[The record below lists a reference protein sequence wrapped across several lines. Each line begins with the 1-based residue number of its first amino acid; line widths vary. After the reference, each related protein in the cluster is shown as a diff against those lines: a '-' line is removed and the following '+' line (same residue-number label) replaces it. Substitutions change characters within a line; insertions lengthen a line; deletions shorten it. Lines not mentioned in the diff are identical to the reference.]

1 MTAVLMLVSHSTEAT
16 EHIGR
21 ALAEFLRNGDILT
34 LDGDLG
40 AGKTALTRGIARG
53 LGLTSHVSSPTF
65 TIVMEHPAEKE
76 GQLPLYHFDVYRLQD
91 GDDFLDAGLDEY
103 FAQDGVSVVEWGEII
118 ADALP
123 EHILRISMHGSDET
137 RQVDLVFPEERKEE
151 LLTLAQNLSEDAQI
165 TRTSSASKSDTAETA
180 GNQRK

>member
-1 MTAVLMLVSHSTEAT
+1 MIPALLSLLSRSTEAT
-16 EHIGR
+16 ERIGMS
-21 ALAEFLRNGDILT
+21 LAGCLRSGDILT

-76 GQLPLYHFDVYRLQD
+76 GQLSLYHFDVYRLQD
-91 GDDFLDAGLDEY
+91 GDDFLDSGLDEY
-103 FAQDGVSVVEWGEII
+103 LYKDGVSVLEWGRLV

-123 EHILRISMHGSDET
+123 ENILRISMHGSDET
-137 RQVDLVFPEERKEE
+137 RRIDISFPDSRKED
-151 LLTLAQNLSEDAQI
+151 LASLADSLTGDL
-165 TRTSSASKSDTAETA
+165 K
-180 GNQRK
+180 

>member
-1 MTAVLMLVSHSTEAT
+1 VIPALLSLLSRSTEAT
-16 EHIGR
+16 ERIGMS
-21 ALAEFLRNGDILT
+21 LAGCLRSGDILT

-76 GQLPLYHFDVYRLQD
+76 GQLSLYHFDVYRLQD
-91 GDDFLDAGLDEY
+91 GDDFLDSGLDEY
-103 FAQDGVSVVEWGEII
+103 LYKDGVSVLEWGRLV

-123 EHILRISMHGSDET
+123 ENILRISMHGSDET
-137 RQVDLVFPEERKEE
+137 RRIDISFPDSRKED
-151 LLTLAQNLSEDAQI
+151 LASLADSLTGDL
-165 TRTSSASKSDTAETA
+165 K
-180 GNQRK
+180 

>member
-1 MTAVLMLVSHSTEAT
+1 MPALLSLLSHSTEAT
-16 EHIGR
+16 EHIGQS
-21 ALAEFLRNGDILT
+21 LAGCLRSGDILT

-76 GQLPLYHFDVYRLQD
+76 GQLSLYHFDVYRLQD
-91 GDDFLDAGLDEY
+91 GDDFLDSGLDEY
-103 FAQDGVSVVEWGEII
+103 LYKDGVSVLEWGRLV

-123 EHILRISMHGSDET
+123 ENILRISMHGSDET
-137 RQVDLVFPEERKEE
+137 RKVDISFPEARKSD
-151 LLTLAQNLSEDAQI
+151 LMLISENVLKDEQI
-165 TRTSSASKSDTAETA
+165 TVNKE
-180 GNQRK
+180 

>member
-1 MTAVLMLVSHSTEAT
+1 MPALLSLLSHSTEAT
-16 EHIGR
+16 EHIGQS
-21 ALAEFLRNGDILT
+21 LAGCLRSGDILT

-76 GQLPLYHFDVYRLQD
+76 GQLSLYHFDVYRLQD
-91 GDDFLDAGLDEY
+91 GDDFLDSGLDEY
-103 FAQDGVSVVEWGEII
+103 LYQDGVSVLEWGKLV

-123 EHILRISMHGSDET
+123 ENILRISMHGLDET
-137 RQVDLVFPEERKEE
+137 RRIDISFPDSRKED
-151 LLTLAQNLSEDAQI
+151 LASLADSLTGDL
-165 TRTSSASKSDTAETA
+165 K
-180 GNQRK
+180 